1 MTGAGADVT
10 GFDAIKAVADA
21 ANTPLGDAS
30 LLSVATNFLSAPASL
45 LQKMHADRAPYV
57 PAKYDDALR
66 EVRDGLEK
74 VEAVLEAHDGAERAK
89 ETKLTLAEICLVA
102 TLHPL
107 FAKALSPEARAQA
120 PRTTALFER
129 AAGRAEAL
137 GVLGKPVLCAEVSL
151 PNIGSDGGHKAAAS
165 SGPSKPR
172 SSRSA
177 PKNVEMG
184 PPQGSPE
191 EIAAADAAA
200 SAQGTAVAAL
210 KAAKKEGD
218 ASATDDKIKEEVA
231 KLLALKKEADR
242 LRGVI
247 EKPAGGKGKAGGKP
261 SAKPKEEKNKKGSK
275 ETGLGLSVSMEEDFG
290 AWYSQVVVAG
300 ELIEYYDISGCYIL
314 RPWAYSMWEQIKD
327 FFDAEIKKQGVENC
341 YFPLFVSAARLEA
354 EKDHI
359 EDFAPEVAWVTR
371 SGQSE
376 LEVPI
381 AVRPTSE
388 TVMYPVMANWI
399 RSHRDLPMKINQWCN
414 VVRWEFKHPTPFIRS
429 REFLWQEG
437 HTAFAGKAE
446 ADAEVRRILELYR
459 RVYEE
464 LLAVPV
470 VPGVKS
476 EKEKFAGGLYT
487 TTVEAFV
494 PHTGRGIQGATSHCL
509 GQNFAKMF
517 QIEFE
522 NKTGGRSMPWQNSW
536 GCTTRTIGV
545 AIMVHGDDKGLVLP
559 PRVAP
564 QQAVV
569 VTIPNTKL
577 SPEDAN
583 RLRGTRRLGR
593 VTTTRRRARGFSSPR
608 VFSPPLLLS
617 FFRPRLTL
625 SRRAAARG
633 RPRTARLFARRASS
647 RRTRG
652 SLPMARRRL
661 KSTSSSHNAAPHTRA
676 AHRAFPFPRLRVSSS
691 SSPTRRPTDRL
702 PLRPAARR
710 VRSRRRRARHDGWNA
725 GRRRARE
732 ARRPRQ
738 LHARLEVQP
747 LGAQGR
753 ASARGVWPARHGSR
767 PLRGGA
773 PRHGRQGDGA
783 ARPAPRA
790 RQGDVRGDAGGHAC
804 ARDEAA

>member
-314 RPWAYSMWEQIKD
+314 RPWAYSMWERIKD

-388 TVMYPVMANWI
+388 TVMYPVFANWI

-437 HTAFAGKAE
+437 HTAFAGKSE
-446 ADAEVRRILELYR
+446 ADLEVRRILELYR

-487 TTVEAFV
+487 TTVEAFI
-494 PHTGRGIQGATSHCL
+494 PQTGRGIQGATSHCL

-564 QQAVV
+564 QQVVV

-577 SPEDAN
+577 SPEEAQ
-583 RLRGTRRLGR
+583 RLRGTSDGR
-593 VTTTRRRARGFSSPR
+593 SSRSRDARGFSSLPSFR
-608 VFSPPLLLS
+608 GSEESVFSTS
-617 FFRPRLTL
+617 SRTRLNL

-633 RPRTARLFARRASS
+633 RSRTTRVFKETRVEPENQRTA
-647 RRTRG
+647 
-652 SLPMARRRL
+652 PYQ
-661 KSTSSSHNAAPHTRA
+661 
-676 AHRAFPFPRLRVSSS
+676 
-691 SSPTRRPTDRL
+691 
-702 PLRPAARR
+702 
-710 VRSRRRRARHDGWNA
+710 W
-725 GRRRARE
+725 
-732 ARRPRQ
+732 
-738 LHARLEVQP
+738 
-747 LGAQGR
+747 
-753 ASARGVWPARHGSR
+753 RGVG
-767 PLRGGA
+767 
-773 PRHGRQGDGA
+773 
-783 ARPAPRA
+783 
-790 RQGDVRGDAGGHAC
+790 
-804 ARDEAA
+804 